1 MSASPEDTE
10 EQNAV
15 CLSDGPIKGDIAVKK
30 GYIYYAKNDG
40 LHKMR
45 MDGSDAQLLFSGDL
59 GEHISVSGS
68 WVYFTIN
75 DNGLYRIPRDGGV
88 SQLLQKGNIRGKFI
102 VIGSWGYYA
111 SDEGLCRMYED
122 GSYVRI
128 LVPDPSASLINVTEG
143 HVYFTKGDTNDLHRS
158 WDDGDN
164 QEKFDIFDK
173 EVIHVAD
180 GKIYSKDR
188 DKMNYFVMNI
198 DRTKLNRSK
207 MDLRH
212 ENFHAIEHID
222 TADGWIFYD
231 VGNDLFRMRT
241 DGTDTEQLLNGTEEG
256 IRKAVDDHL
265 YYIKDK
271 KLFSRQIHLSR

>member
-15 CLSDGPIKGDIAVKK
+15 CLSDGPIKGDIAIKK
-30 GYIYYAKNDG
+30 GYIYYIKNDG
-40 LHKMR
+40 LHRMR
-45 MDGSDAQLLFSGDL
+45 IDGSDMQLLFSGDL

-88 SQLLQKGNIRGKFI
+88 SQLLQKGNIRGRF
-102 VIGSWGYYA
+102 VVLGSWGYYA